1 MPLPSPQPR
10 RHLHTRRTEF
20 QGFLREDG
28 LWDIE
33 GHLSDTK
40 TYGFLSSERGDL
52 PPGEPIHGM
61 WVRLT
66 VDEDM
71 RIVQAVARMD
81 HTPYGHCVSA
91 EPSLNGLVG
100 ETLGPGWRKT
110 IARVM
115 GGEAG
120 CTHLRELLFATATA
134 AYQTIWPW
142 REHER
147 LQRGQER
154 ADADRPPP
162 HLGQC
167 ITWAWNSPVTQRREP
182 GFYRADAPDG
192 TPPDPRAQ
200 TPTAVK

>member
-1 MPLPSPQPR
+1 
-10 RHLHTRRTEF
+10 
-20 QGFLREDG
+20 
-28 LWDIE
+28 
-33 GHLSDTK
+33 
-40 TYGFLSSERGDL
+40 
-52 PPGEPIHGM
+52 M

-66 VDEDM
+66 VNDDM
-71 RIVQAVARMD
+71 RIVEASAWME

-91 EPSLNGLVG
+91 EPSLAGLVG

-147 LQRGQER
+147 ICSGQER
-154 ADADRPPP
+154 KAGEQPPP

-167 ITWAWNSPVTQRREP
+167 ITWAWSSPVTRVREP
-182 GFYRADAPDG
+182 HFYRPAGPADI
-192 TPPDPRAQ
+192 
-200 TPTAVK
+200 K